1 MAIKIELTT
10 PDDSTGPAAIHG
22 VRLRRLTMN
31 RDERGSFTELFS
43 EGWELP
49 IDPVQWSLVASR
61 RKVLRGMHLH
71 LRHDE
76 YFAVV
81 RGRACVGLY
90 HLRPDSPT
98 AGGSSLSELNAA
110 SLHCLC
116 FPRGVLHGWYFY
128 EDSLHLQAVS
138 ESYQDYHPDDNLG
151 CLWFDKELKIPWP
164 DPAPIVSA
172 RAASFP
178 TLRELVDSLG
188 KKDGALERKP

>member
-1 MAIKIELTT
+1 MAKTNRAELT
-10 PDDSTGPAAIHG
+10 SSAHRNMIHG
-22 VRLRRLTMN
+22 VQLRRLAMN
-31 RDERGSFTELFS
+31 HDARGCFTELFS

-81 RGRACVGLY
+81 RGRACVGFY
-90 HLRPDSPT
+90 DLRPDSPT
-98 AGGSSLSELNAA
+98 RGLSSLIELDGDA
-110 SLHCLC
+110 LHGLC

-128 EDSLHLQAVS
+128 KDSLHVQAVS
-138 ESYQDYHPDDNLG
+138 ECYEDYHPDDNLG
-151 CLWFDKELKIPWP
+151 CLWSDKELKIPWP
-164 DPAPIVSA
+164 DPSPIISD

-178 TLRELVDSLG
+178 NLQELAASLR
-188 KKDGALERKP
+188 KKDGARERKS